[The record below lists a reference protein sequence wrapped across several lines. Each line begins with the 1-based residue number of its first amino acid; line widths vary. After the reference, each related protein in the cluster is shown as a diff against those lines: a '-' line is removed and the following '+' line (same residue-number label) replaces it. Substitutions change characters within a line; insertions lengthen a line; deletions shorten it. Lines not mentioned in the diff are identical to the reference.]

1 MTTLHDYLMDL
12 EKDIEV
18 NEGNQSGDPAE
29 VRETEDIVAEYIEA
43 IKERLI
49 G

>member
-12 EKDIEV
+12 AKDIEV
-18 NEGNQSGDPAE
+18 NEGNKSGDPAE
-29 VRETEDIVAEYIEA
+29 VRETEDIVDEYIEA